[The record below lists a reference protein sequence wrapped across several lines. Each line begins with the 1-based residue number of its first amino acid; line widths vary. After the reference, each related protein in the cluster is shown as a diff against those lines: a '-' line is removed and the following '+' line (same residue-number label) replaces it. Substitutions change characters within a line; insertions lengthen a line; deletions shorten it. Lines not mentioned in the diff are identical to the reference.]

1 MKKTVY
7 YNDFVQAF
15 IDHNREDNFSREALE
30 LIYDYLI
37 CYEESTGQE
46 IELDVISICGE
57 YSEEDILEFAKSN
70 LDIEDFRY
78 LLEENDNEEEI
89 FDFSTYEKRVDEL
102 VLNIPTIY
110 VDFTTE
116 LYKDYKIIG
125 NKKVRR
131 EDEEGYYRILLIGIL
146 DENKEWIDSTNVY
159 LVTDLDYNFAGI
171 ALTNEEAKEI
181 GEQMPVKENERIAD
195 KKEFNVWEDMDL
207 AFIRE
212 AVQEHL
218 IDLSRFVG
226 FTSHNTVVYEDY

>member
-15 IDHNREDNFSREALE
+15 IDHNREDSFSREALE

-37 CYEESTGQE
+37 CYEENTGEE

-57 YSEEDILEFAKSN
+57 YSEEDILTFAKNN
-70 LDIEDFRY
+70 LDIEDFFD
-78 LLEENDNEEEI
+78 EDKDEEEI
-89 FDFSTYEKRVDEL
+89 FDFSTYEKRVDKL
-102 VLNIPTIY
+102 VLNIPNLY

-146 DENKEWIDSTNVY
+146 DENGEWIDSTNVY

-181 GEQMPVKENERIAD
+181 GEQIPIKERETEENKD
-195 KKEFNVWEDMDL
+195 KSWEDLDL
-207 AFIRE
+207 DIIRE
-212 AVQEHL
+212 AVED
-218 IDLSRFVG
+218 DLVDSGLFVG
-226 FTSHNTVVYEDY
+226 VTSQDIVVYQVY